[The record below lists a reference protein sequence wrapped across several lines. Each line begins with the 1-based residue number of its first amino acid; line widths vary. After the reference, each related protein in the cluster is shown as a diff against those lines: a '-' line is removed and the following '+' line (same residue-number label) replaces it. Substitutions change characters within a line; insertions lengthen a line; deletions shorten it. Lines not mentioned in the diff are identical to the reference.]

1 MLLMACA
8 ECGLNFAPHITKTK
22 ICPTCVAKKNSISDG
37 IPKALILS
45 WCKYC
50 RRYNGPPWT
59 VCELESKELLAL
71 CLKKVRGLKG
81 VKLVDA
87 IFIWTEE
94 HSRRIKLQLT
104 IQKTVN
110 RTITLE
116 QSFVVEF
123 TVVYTQCDDCKQDFT
138 PHTWKSCVQLR
149 QKSTNKK
156 TLFYLEQLMLK
167 YNAHAKASQITKRRD
182 GLDFFF
188 ASKNHGQKL
197 VDFVNSR
204 VPTRIRESKELVSQ
218 DDHSNIYKY
227 KHTWMVEMPKV
238 CREDLVILPRKLCKA
253 NGGVNRL
260 NICYKVG
267 VSLHFYDPVTL
278 QKFHI
283 GASQFFNNEHEIEV
297 VSFKSNKSKFM
308 VKDIY
313 ADKDMAKTL
322 NSTFANIE
330 TKFAQVEVTGENED
344 ENLCTVTHMGHFLRH
359 GDIVLGYDLRALNSC
374 SDLENLEGQRGLPEV
389 LVVRKFYDKK
399 RKRRRVWKLKRM
411 QIEEGLEEE
420 KEGKTKKKMRAIS
433 RAREEAE
440 ASEKRDYEMFLD
452 ELEQSKSLRSKIN
465 LFVDEEKMKEV
476 KRLEVVDE
484 EEEKE
489 MVKLEELMKEMNVP
503 ESKEEK
509 KEEKIDEDDEI
520 NDFIQKLASVKVKKD

>member
-8 ECGLNFAPHITKTK
+8 ECALHFAPHITKTK

-37 IPKALILS
+37 IPKVLIMS

-50 RRYNGPPWT
+50 HRYNGPPWT
-59 VCELESKELLAL
+59 LCARESKELLAI
-71 CLKKVRGLKG
+71 CLKKIRGLKG

-94 HSRRIKLQLT
+94 HSRRIKVQLT

-110 RTITLE
+110 QTITLE

-149 QKSTNKK
+149 QKCRNKK
-156 TLFYLEQLMLK
+156 TFFFLEQLMLK
-167 YNAHAKASQITKRRD
+167 YNAHAKATQISKRRD

-188 ASKNHGQKL
+188 ATKSHAQKL

-204 VPTRIRESKELVSQ
+204 VPTRIRESRELVSQ
-218 DDHSNIYKY
+218 DDHSNTYKY
-227 KHTWMVEMPKV
+227 KLTWLVELPRV
-238 CREDLVILPRKLCKA
+238 CREDLVILPRKLCRA

-267 VSLHFYDPVTL
+267 VSLHFYDPATL
-278 QKFHI
+278 HKFHI
-283 GASQFFNNEHEIEV
+283 GASQYFNYYNEVEV
-297 VSFKSNKSKFM
+297 VSFKGNKTKFF

-313 ADKDMAKTL
+313 ADKTMARTL

-330 TKFAQVEVTGENED
+330 TKFAQVEVSRMDAD
-344 ENLCTVTHMGHFLRH
+344 ENVCTITHMGHFLRH
-359 GDIVLGYDLRALNSC
+359 GDTVLGYDLRSLNGC
-374 SDLENLEGQRGLPEV
+374 SDVELLKGQKMLPDV
-389 LVVRKFYDKK
+389 LVVRKFYDRKWKK
-399 RKRRRVWKLKRM
+399 RRVWRLKRM
-411 QIEEGLEEE
+411 EVAEEMPELVKKSKKGL
-420 KEGKTKKKMRAIS
+420 K
-433 RAREEAE
+433 AREEE
-440 ASEKRDYEMFLD
+440 IESEKQDYESFLD
-452 ELEQSKSLRSKIN
+452 ELEQSKYLRSKIN
-465 LFVDEEKMKEV
+465 LFVDEEKLQKVKE
-476 KRLEVVDE
+476 LAPVD

-489 MVKLEELMKEMNVP
+489 MVKLGELMKEMAVP
-503 ESKEEK
+503 DKEE
-509 KEEKIDEDDEI
+509 EPEVVDEQDEIDE
-520 NDFIQKLASVKVKKD
+520 FIKQLARVNVKKD